1 MKNKE
6 KYEKPII
13 VKIVLLGKND
23 VGKTTLIHKYIT
35 GEFIKEHE
43 NTKEINYSYN
53 TTIDDKNCDLNIL
66 DTPGGDT
73 SQITK
78 ETWIKFGNCFLLV
91 YSIDDEE
98 SLDYIKN
105 IYEEICN
112 LKENEKFSILIV
124 GNKIDLQENGRKV
137 PKKDIESYT
146 VNECLNFIEISA
158 FDKDGVNE
166 VFTNVI
172 HDYFVIINMKQTK
185 YGCCHCI

>member
-6 KYEKPII
+6 KNEKPII

-35 GEFIKEHE
+35 DEFIKEHE
-43 NTKEINYSYN
+43 STKEINYSFI

-73 SQITK
+73 SPITK

-91 YSIDDEE
+91 YSIDDKE

-166 VFTNVI
+166 VFTNVV
-172 HDYFVIINMKQTK
+172 HDYFVIINMKQKK
-185 YGCCHCI
+185 YGCCDCI

>member
-6 KYEKPII
+6 KNEKPII

-35 GEFIKEHE
+35 DEFIKEHE
-43 NTKEINYSYN
+43 STKEINYSFI

-73 SQITK
+73 SPITK
-78 ETWIKFGNCFLLV
+78 ETWIKFGNFFLLV

-112 LKENEKFSILIV
+112 LKENEKFSILLV

-137 PKKDIESYT
+137 EKKDVESYS

-166 VFTNVI
+166 VFTNVV